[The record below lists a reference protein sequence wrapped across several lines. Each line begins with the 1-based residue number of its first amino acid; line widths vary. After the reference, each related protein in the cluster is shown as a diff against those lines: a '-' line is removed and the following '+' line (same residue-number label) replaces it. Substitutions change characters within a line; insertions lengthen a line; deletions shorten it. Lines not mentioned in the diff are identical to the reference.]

1 MKNKYEL
8 VLILKSSA
16 TEEKQKEISKLIE
29 KSIQPEGKIIN
40 TNNLGKKVLSYPI
53 KKEKEGIYL
62 LLTLEMLADS
72 TRTLIEKFKLS
83 EIILRHLLIRL
94 VPMTSH
100 RQSEKDSS

>member
-16 TEEKQKEISKLIE
+16 TEEKQKEIAKLIE
-29 KSIQPEGKIIN
+29 KSIQPEGKI
-40 TNNLGKKVLSYPI
+40 TGNNNWGKKVLSYPI

-62 LLTLEMLADS
+62 LLTLEMLAGS

-83 EIILRHLLIRL
+83 EIILRHLLIR
-94 VPMTSH
+94 
-100 RQSEKDSS
+100 KDSS